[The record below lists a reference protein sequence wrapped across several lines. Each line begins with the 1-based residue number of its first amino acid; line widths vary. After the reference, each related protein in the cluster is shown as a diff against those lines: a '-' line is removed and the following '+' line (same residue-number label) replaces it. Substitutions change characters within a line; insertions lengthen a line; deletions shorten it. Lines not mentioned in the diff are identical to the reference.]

1 MGWDVGYAE
10 VAGWLGGSEP
20 EMIGGLPQ
28 ALGFLGFVRYIIW
41 FVVLARSPRSARFHA
56 PQERGHSLAA
66 RERGPNPTQPQA
78 TQANPTHPR
87 PANFGNLISAQSKG
101 MRSL

>member
-1 MGWDVGYAE
+1 MGCAGGGVRLGEVGWVGWDVGYAE

-28 ALGFLGFVRYIIW
+28 ALDFWFVRYIIS

-56 PQERGHSLAA
+56 PQERSHSLAA
-66 RERGPNPTQPQA
+66 RERLPNPTPS
-78 TQANPTHPR
+78 NPSKPDPSPPR
-87 PANFGNLISAQSKG
+87 
-101 MRSL
+101 